1 MNAFLQRISLLM
13 GLILWPILSMV
24 AQMDLVIVNEEGRS
38 LSEVFVYHTTA
49 NGNWIMTG
57 KTNELGH
64 LQASFPRDIQ
74 SIHLRKVGFIELDT
88 VVRLPLPN
96 PFTLVMK
103 SAEVIGIT
111 VEAESGNLA
120 KRILKQ
126 AIDQRKKLS
135 QRDQSWHYRH

>member
-1 MNAFLQRISLLM
+1 M
-13 GLILWPILSMV
+13 LITYV
-24 AQMDLVIVNEEGRS
+24 AS
-38 LSEVFVYHTTA
+38 
-49 NGNWIMTG
+49 
-57 KTNELGH
+57 H

-126 AIDQRKKLS
+126 HGSVTPGI
-135 QRDQSWHYRH
+135 